1 MNMFM
6 NQSTCFQHSNQRLL
20 EPQNQS
26 RAFTLTELA
35 VVIAT
40 IAVLT
45 ALVLPA
51 LAGVANKGG
60 RMQCAN
66 NLRQIYVASM
76 IYATEYRDWLPI
88 NQVHT
93 GSAYVNKLYG
103 TFYTY
108 YVLSPSGPSPAG
120 VPDTFVPTNAPA
132 AAFSDLGL
140 LYHASL
146 AGNGSIFYCPDAWG
160 TFVGANNYL
169 PLLTTE
175 AGDGRIRSSYAFNP
189 RIVDPANGNVLRL
202 YQKTSDLPP
211 HKLFA
216 VDYFGGGGGASSAP
230 HSREGGWN
238 VLFTDG
244 SVQFSQNAVANNL
257 IQNFSDQEAV
267 ASYEA
272 ADQIFNCLELDH

>member
-6 NQSTCFQHSNQRLL
+6 NQSTCFQRSNRRLL

-60 RMQCAN
+60 RAQCAN

-76 IYATEYRDWLPI
+76 IYATEYRDWLPVNLVHPSSI
-88 NQVHT
+88 NVLNGMH
-93 GSAYVNKLYG
+93 
-103 TFYTY
+103 YTRY
-108 YVLSPSGPSPAG
+108 MAGWSPNA
-120 VPDTFVPTNAPA
+120 FVPTNASYGYPGDYV
-132 AAFSDLGL
+132 FTDLGL
-140 LYHASL
+140 VYHAAL
-146 AGNGSIFYCPDAWG
+146 AGNGSIFFCPDMWG
-160 TFVGANNYL
+160 TGVGADSYS
-169 PLLTTE
+169 PLLTTDSS
-175 AGDGRIRSSYAFNP
+175 GMVRSSYQFNP
-189 RIVDPANGNVLRL
+189 RTIDPTNGNVLRL

-211 HKLFA
+211 HKLFV
-216 VDYFGGGGGASSAP
+216 VDFLCPGAAYF
-230 HSREGGWN
+230 HFRERSWN

-244 SVQFSQNAVANNL
+244 SVQFSRNVQAYNL
-257 IQNFSDQEAV
+257 IQITPFDESAV
-267 ASYEA
+267 SHMNEN
-272 ADQIFNCLELDH
+272 QIFNLLELDH